1 MIYHLVVKVTLLLY
15 VMILYSLSAQTPN
28 MVEIAGATKS
38 CRQLHMTD
46 EIQYVQMISFEL
58 CCNIESLHAIAFK

>member
-1 MIYHLVVKVTLLLY
+1 MGGAGAKALVALLVVKVTLLLY

-28 MVEIAGATKS
+28 MAEIAGATKS

-46 EIQYVQMISFEL
+46 EIQY
-58 CCNIESLHAIAFK
+58 